1 MSRNSNTA
9 GSAKLKNAGVAIA
22 LMISSLCPGAALAA
36 GDGCMASYYR
46 NKQPSCVDDTL
57 AHFRQDAA
65 GGRADPNTVIGFLAE
80 IFRSSPQ
87 ERERLLKAES
97 SNHVKSMDVISL
109 YRAGL
114 PDEAQKF
121 AAANN
126 LAGLSDRLRAAR
138 MPPLDAV
145 RPSSTPG
152 DNDLLIGAYM
162 ASGNTALIQRILDN
176 YSSADDGMVG
186 DGLRVG
192 FMMSKFGPGLAPKGR
207 DGVMIK
213 VACTKYDCKA
223 DQTKFLRLMTLGT
236 AIWSLQSLSAQDDG
250 IKKTLSEFFSRDA
263 RLKNLFAAEQAAFGN
278 YVTAILLVSTFQK
291 DRAGATQDQAYEQ
304 MGKSASIYE
313 NLGSGKDAFEPFKNL
328 KK

>member
-1 MSRNSNTA
+1 
-9 GSAKLKNAGVAIA
+9 
-22 LMISSLCPGAALAA
+22 
-36 GDGCMASYYR
+36 MASYYR
-46 NKQPSCVDDTL
+46 SKSAACVDDTL
-57 AHFRQDAA
+57 AQLRQTAA
-65 GGRADPNTVIGFLAE
+65 SGRADPNTITGFLAE
-80 IFRSSPQ
+80 LFRTSPQ
-87 ERERLLKAES
+87 ERERLLKAEPS
-97 SNHVKSMDVISL
+97 DYMKSVDVISL

-126 LAGLSDRLRAAR
+126 LSSLSDRLRAAR

-145 RPSSTPG
+145 TPSSTPA

-162 ASGNTALIQRILDN
+162 ASGNTAHIQRILDN
-176 YSSADDGMVG
+176 YSGADDGMVS

-207 DGVMIK
+207 DSVMIK
-213 VACTKYDCKA
+213 VACTKYGCKA
-223 DQTKFLRLMTLGT
+223 DQTKFLRVMTLGT
-236 AIWSLQSLSAQDDG
+236 AIWSLQSLAAQDDG

-278 YVTAILLVSTFQK
+278 YLTTIVLVSTFQK
-291 DRAGATQDQAYEQ
+291 DRAGAAQDQTYDL
-304 MGKSASIYE
+304 MNKSASVYE
-313 NLGSGKDAFEPFKNL
+313 NLGSGKDAFEPFRNL

>member
-1 MSRNSNTA
+1 MSRHSNA
-9 GSAKLKNAGVAIA
+9 ARSAKLRNAGLAIA

-36 GDGCMASYYR
+36 GQDCIASYYR
-46 NKQPSCVDDTL
+46 SKQPSCVDGAL
-57 AHFRQDAA
+57 AQLRQQAA
-65 GGRADPNTVIGFLAE
+65 SGQAEPNTIIGFLAE
-80 IFRSSPQ
+80 IFRTSPE
-87 ERERLLKAES
+87 ERERLLKAEP
-97 SNHVKSMDVISL
+97 SNYVKSVDIISL

-114 PDEAQKF
+114 PHEAQKF

-145 RPSSTPG
+145 RPSSTPA

-162 ASGNTALIQRILDN
+162 ASGNTALIQQILDN
-176 YSSADDGMVG
+176 YSGADDGMVS

-207 DGVMIK
+207 DSVMIK
-213 VACTKYDCKA
+213 VACTKYDCKT
-223 DQTKFLRLMTLGT
+223 DQTKFLRVMTLGT
-236 AIWSLQSLSAQDDG
+236 AMWSLQSLSARDDG

-278 YVTAILLVSTFQK
+278 YMTAIVLVSTFQK
-291 DRAGATQDQAYEQ
+291 DRAGADQDQTYEL
-304 MGKSASIYE
+304 MNKSAAIYE
-313 NLGSGKDAFEPFKNL
+313 NLGSGKDAFGPFKNL

>member
-1 MSRNSNTA
+1 MSRNSIAARSTR
-9 GSAKLKNAGVAIA
+9 LKNAGAAIA
-22 LMISSLCPGAALAA
+22 LMISSLSPGVAFAA

-46 NKQPSCVDDTL
+46 SKSPVCIDDTL
-57 AHFRQDAA
+57 AQLRQTATS
-65 GGRADPNTVIGFLAE
+65 GRADPNTIIGFLGE
-80 IFRSSPQ
+80 LFRSSPQ

-97 SNHVKSMDVISL
+97 SDYVKSVDVISL

-121 AAANN
+121 AAANS
-126 LAGLSDRLRAAR
+126 LSGLSDRLRAAR
-138 MPPLDAV
+138 MAPLDSV
-145 RPSSTPG
+145 TPSSTPA

-162 ASGNTALIQRILDN
+162 ASGNTAHIRRILDN
-176 YSSADDGMVG
+176 YSSADDGMAS

-207 DGVMIK
+207 DSVTIK
-213 VACTKYDCKA
+213 VACAKYDCKA
-223 DQTKFLRLMTLGT
+223 DKSKFLRVMTLRT
-236 AIWSLQSLSAQDDG
+236 AMWSLQSLSAQDDG

-278 YVTAILLVSTFQK
+278 YLTAILFVSTFQK
-291 DRAGATQDQAYEQ
+291 DGAGADQDQAYEL
-304 MGKSASIYE
+304 MSKSASIYE
-313 NLGSGKDAFEPFKNL
+313 RFGSGKEAFEPFMNL

>member
-1 MSRNSNTA
+1 MSRNPDA
-9 GSAKLKNAGVAIA
+9 ARSAKPKSAGAAIA
-22 LMISSLCPGAALAA
+22 LMIWSLCPGVALAA
-36 GDGCMASYYR
+36 GDGCMASYYSS
-46 NKQPSCVDDTL
+46 KLPSCVDDTL
-57 AHFRQDAA
+57 TQLRQTAA
-65 GGRADPNTVIGFLAE
+65 SGRAEPNTIIGFLGE
-80 IFRSSPQ
+80 LFRSSPQ
-87 ERERLLKAES
+87 ERERLLKAET
-97 SNHVKSMDVISL
+97 SNYVKSVHVVSL

-114 PDEAQKF
+114 LNEAQKF
-121 AAANN
+121 AADNN

-145 RPSSTPG
+145 TPSFTPA

-162 ASGNTALIQRILDN
+162 ASGNTAHIQRILDN
-176 YSSADDGMVG
+176 YSGADDGMAS

-207 DGVMIK
+207 DSIMIK

-223 DQTKFLRLMTLGT
+223 DQTKFLRVMTLGT
-236 AIWSLQSLSAQDDG
+236 AIWSLQSLSTQDDG
-250 IKKTLSEFFSRDA
+250 VKKTLSEFFSRDA

-278 YVTAILLVSTFQK
+278 YMTAIILVSTFQK
-291 DRAGATQDQAYEQ
+291 DRAGADQDQTYDL
-304 MGKSASIYE
+304 MNKSASVYE

>member
-9 GSAKLKNAGVAIA
+9 RSAKLKNAGVAIA
-22 LMISSLCPGAALAA
+22 LMISPLCCDAALAA

-57 AHFRQDAA
+57 AHFRQEAA
-65 GGRADPNTVIGFLAE
+65 GGRADPNTIIGFLAE

-97 SNHVKSMDVISL
+97 SDYVKSVDVTSL

-114 PDEAQKF
+114 SDEAQKF

-145 RPSSTPG
+145 RPSSTPS

-176 YSSADDGMVG
+176 YSSADDGMAG

-192 FMMSKFGPGLAPKGR
+192 FMMSKFGSGLAPKGR
-207 DGVMIK
+207 DSVMIK

-278 YVTAILLVSTFQK
+278 YMTAIVLVSTFQK
-291 DRAGATQDQAYEQ
+291 DRAGAAQDQAYEQ
-304 MGKSASIYE
+304 KSKSVSIYE

>member
-1 MSRNSNTA
+1 
-9 GSAKLKNAGVAIA
+9 
-22 LMISSLCPGAALAA
+22 
-36 GDGCMASYYR
+36 MASYYR
-46 NKQPSCVDDTL
+46 SKSAACIDDTL
-57 AHFRQDAA
+57 AQLRQTAA
-65 GGRADPNTVIGFLAE
+65 SGRADPNTITGFLAE
-80 IFRSSPQ
+80 LFRTSPQ
-87 ERERLLKAES
+87 ERERLLKAEPS
-97 SNHVKSMDVISL
+97 DYMKSVDVISL

-126 LAGLSDRLRAAR
+126 LSSLSDRLRAAR

-145 RPSSTPG
+145 TPSSTPA

-162 ASGNTALIQRILDN
+162 ASGNTAHIQRILDN
-176 YSSADDGMVG
+176 YSGADDGMVS

-207 DGVMIK
+207 DSVMIK
-213 VACTKYDCKA
+213 VACTKYGCKA
-223 DQTKFLRLMTLGT
+223 DQTKFLRVMTLGT

-278 YVTAILLVSTFQK
+278 YLTTIVLVSTFQK
-291 DRAGATQDQAYEQ
+291 DRAGAAQDQTYDL
-304 MGKSASIYE
+304 MNKSASVYE
-313 NLGSGKDAFEPFKNL
+313 NLGSGKDTFEPFRNL

>member
-1 MSRNSNTA
+1 
-9 GSAKLKNAGVAIA
+9 
-22 LMISSLCPGAALAA
+22 
-36 GDGCMASYYR
+36 MASYYR
-46 NKQPSCVDDTL
+46 SKSAACVDDTL
-57 AHFRQDAA
+57 AQLRQTAA
-65 GGRADPNTVIGFLAE
+65 SGRADPNTITGFLAE
-80 IFRSSPQ
+80 LFRTSPQ
-87 ERERLLKAES
+87 ERERLLKAEPS
-97 SNHVKSMDVISL
+97 DYMKSVDVISL

-126 LAGLSDRLRAAR
+126 LSSLSDRLRAAR

-145 RPSSTPG
+145 TPSSTPA

-162 ASGNTALIQRILDN
+162 ASGNTAHIQRILDN
-176 YSSADDGMVG
+176 YSGADDGMVS

-207 DGVMIK
+207 DSVMIK
-213 VACTKYDCKA
+213 VACTKYGCKA
-223 DQTKFLRLMTLGT
+223 DQTKFLRVMTLGT
-236 AIWSLQSLSAQDDG
+236 AIWSLQSLAAQDDG

-278 YVTAILLVSTFQK
+278 YLTTIVLVSTFQK
-291 DRAGATQDQAYEQ
+291 DRTGAAQDQTYDL
-304 MGKSASIYE
+304 MNKSASVYE
-313 NLGSGKDAFEPFKNL
+313 NLGSGKDAFEPFRNL

>member
-1 MSRNSNTA
+1 MSRKSNA
-9 GSAKLKNAGVAIA
+9 ARSAKLKNAGVAIA
-22 LMISSLCPGAALAA
+22 LMISPLCPGAALAA
-36 GDGCMASYYR
+36 GEKCMASYYR
-46 NKQPSCVDDTL
+46 SKSPSCVDDTL
-57 AHFRQDAA
+57 AQLRQMAA
-65 GGRADPNTVIGFLAE
+65 SGRTDPNTIIGFLAE
-80 IFRSSPQ
+80 LFRTAPQ
-87 ERERLLKAES
+87 ERERLLKAEPS
-97 SNHVKSMDVISL
+97 DYVKSVDVISL

-126 LAGLSDRLRAAR
+126 LSNLSDRLRVAR

-145 RPSSTPG
+145 TPSSTPG

-162 ASGNTALIQRILDN
+162 ASGDTVHIQRILDN
-176 YSSADDGMVG
+176 YSSADDGMAS

-207 DGVMIK
+207 DSVMIK

-223 DQTKFLRLMTLGT
+223 DQTKFLRVMTLGT

-278 YVTAILLVSTFQK
+278 YMTAIVLVSTFQK
-291 DRAGATQDQAYEQ
+291 DRAGADQDQTYDL
-304 MGKSASIYE
+304 MNKSASVYE
-313 NLGSGKDAFEPFKNL
+313 NLGSGKDAFEPFENL

>member
-1 MSRNSNTA
+1 
-9 GSAKLKNAGVAIA
+9 
-22 LMISSLCPGAALAA
+22 
-36 GDGCMASYYR
+36 
-46 NKQPSCVDDTL
+46 
-57 AHFRQDAA
+57 
-65 GGRADPNTVIGFLAE
+65 
-80 IFRSSPQ
+80 
-87 ERERLLKAES
+87 
-97 SNHVKSMDVISL
+97 VKSVDVVSL

-126 LAGLSDRLRAAR
+126 LSALSDRLRAAR

-145 RPSSTPG
+145 RPSSTPA

-162 ASGNTALIQRILDN
+162 ASGNTALIQQILDN
-176 YSSADDGMVG
+176 YSGADDGMVS

-207 DGVMIK
+207 DSVMIK

-223 DQTKFLRLMTLGT
+223 DQAKMRVMTLGT
-236 AIWSLQSLSAQDDG
+236 AIWSLQSLSARDDG
-250 IKKTLSEFFSRDA
+250 IQKTLSEFFSRDA

-278 YVTAILLVSTFQK
+278 YMTAIVLVSTFQK
-291 DRAGATQDQAYEQ
+291 DRAEADQDQTYEL
-304 MGKSASIYE
+304 MNKSASIYE